1 MKIKEINSNSHKCQV
16 LSFDIVNIH
25 IIALGSP
32 LEELI
37 YHGFHSIYYTIKSH
51 IYKHLGGIFFFW
63 CGIDIFS
70 FFIHLQTT
78 PIMCI
83 GSSNKVGYL
92 TWEAKNTTPG
102 YPILETWIKNN
113 KVKGWFVDS
122 MSLSL
127 MQWFIHLPITKEIW
141 EIVS

>member
-51 IYKHLGGIFFFW
+51 IYKHLGGIFFLMWDRHLFLLY
-63 CGIDIFS
+63 S
-70 FFIHLQTT
+70 FTNYT
-78 PIMCI
+78 
-83 GSSNKVGYL
+83 
-92 TWEAKNTTPG
+92 
-102 YPILETWIKNN
+102 NN
-113 KVKGWFVDS
+113 VHWLK
-122 MSLSL
+122 
-127 MQWFIHLPITKEIW
+127 
-141 EIVS
+141 